1 LTGFA
6 EAFAE
11 AATLADADVDADR
24 VVELNRILD
33 RGMSYVHLLGFN
45 GDIPVAFQRRWT
57 NVCRMETE
65 AKSIRSPRKFLN
77 FILDFNFI
85 RWHGNR
91 RHSRVQFSTPS
102 LPRT

>member
-11 AATLADADVDADR
+11 AATLADADVDADG
-24 VVELNRILD
+24 VVELNRNLD
-33 RGMSYVHLLGFN
+33 RGMSYVHRLGFN

-65 AKSIRSPRKFLN
+65 AKVIVLLGKF
-77 FILDFNFI
+77 
-85 RWHGNR
+85 
-91 RHSRVQFSTPS
+91 
-102 LPRT
+102 

>member
-11 AATLADADVDADR
+11 PATLADADVDADG
-24 VVELNRILD
+24 VVELNRNLD

-45 GDIPVAFQRRWT
+45 GDIPAAFQRRRT

-65 AKSIRSPRKFLN
+65 AKSILSPRNLEISKISTS
-77 FILDFNFI
+77 ILIPTAGMETGDY
-85 RWHGNR
+85 
-91 RHSRVQFSTPS
+91 SRVQFSP
-102 LPRT
+102 LR